1 MRALVT
7 GDSGFL
13 GRHFRAELESQG
25 WDVEGFDLEPGSP
38 DPAVR
43 YRSPRLDCREYF
55 RTTSA
60 GHLVIPPG
68 YYDLVIHCAAVVGG
82 RAKIDGSPLETA
94 VNLELDAALFRW
106 AAQTRPGRVL
116 YISSSAAYPVEMQ
129 TEHARRVRIVRDD
142 DHGLRLSESDLFAPL
157 ADGHPSGTRA
167 VHTPDQV
174 YGWSKVV
181 GEVLAAKLRKAGV
194 PVTVV
199 RPFSGYGHDQSP
211 DYPFRAFLER
221 AMRKEDPF
229 RLWCGDCT
237 RDFVHVDDLVKAAL
251 TIAESGTERAVNICT
266 GRGTSFLE
274 LARIVC
280 DAVGYSPEIVADPT
294 APSGVA
300 YRVGDPDWMAQFY
313 VPAVRLEDGV
323 AQSLELLGWES

>member
-7 GDSGFL
+7 GDAGFL
-13 GRHFRAELESQG
+13 GRHFRAELEARGYEVIGCDTS
-25 WDVEGFDLEPGSP
+25 
-38 DPAVR
+38 DPVI
-43 YRSPRLDCREYF
+43 PLDCRDLF
-55 RTTSA
+55 RFQVA
-60 GHLVIPPG
+60 DARDV
-68 YYDLVIHCAAVVGG
+68 DLVVHCAAVVGG

-129 TEHARRVRIVRDD
+129 TDSAARFRLHRTDG
-142 DHGLRLSESDLFAPL
+142 HGLRLAETDLSPE
-157 ADGHPSGTRA
+157 GGR
-167 VHTPDQV
+167 VYTPDQV
-174 YGWSKVV
+174 YGWTKVV
-181 GEVLAAKLRKAGV
+181 GEVLASKLRETGV

-274 LARIVC
+274 LARTVC

-300 YRVGDPDWMAQFY
+300 YRVGDPDRMAQFY
-313 VPAVRLEDGV
+313 VPAVCLEDGV